1 MKHLLRKILVALLI
15 CIPVAEIFISPVLMK
30 AAAPAGDPAIT
41 GFVITPK
48 KPAASSEV
56 DFLVTYSNL
65 GAGASNDVTLVVD
78 YEENTF
84 KKILVGNP
92 NQCANTGVTVVC
104 NIPTIEPGA
113 EDSIGFTAF
122 VADDAAM
129 GKSVVSYA
137 AIDEPGNADDNK
149 QNNFMSATVEIGT
162 ETKASVAAA
171 GTSATELIESQE
183 ILETPSVNQGVSVM
197 DVKSNPNW
205 QESGLFTAGLKFL
218 IRGKEALAWV
228 LGINDS
234 GFHSTAI
241 TENYVKVLTIVNS
254 LFIVGL
260 LAIAVMW
267 MFSLLIPRRYL
278 RQVMLLYG
286 IAVIFVNFALPLNQ
300 LLIDGTGLLQ
310 KVFMSDVNI
319 TNIVQVPNYND
330 TTAVGYQ
337 NKAGFITGTEQ
348 KNLKLNVADGVS
360 QISDNGV
367 VIGRIE
373 QDFLQPSYT
382 GTITTKDG
390 DQTIIQLRSTGTN
403 MNVTLNKDQTIGL
416 TNDKVFNPDEEHS
429 IFAFLMLIFTGLAYF
444 GMAVILI
451 LRIVVLW
458 ALMIVSPVLFL
469 LAIFRATRSYFVNWL
484 DVYARWLLIGPLMAL
499 GIAIVVHIWAATGL
513 PIKSS
518 YTGFGEFGVLSNVG
532 FYLPGSTTVNTL
544 SNTQQMME
552 YLMFLIMLYL
562 PILFA
567 FMLTRQKFWSAAT
580 TAIAEK
586 RETAKREAAAVQ
598 AIPAETV
605 KKEEKTITEAKT
617 LMGGVKGFL
626 GTQFARITKP
636 SMPESMRAIPGV
648 EKRALESP
656 ANLLPRNLILT
667 DMHEMLEMAA
677 GDAKSSRKARSIA
690 IENLAMPESITDET
704 ERQKVMTIRQEI
716 TERAEDNDPEAIRV
730 MKEIEAH
737 VKPIVAPV
745 VAPMVAPIVEK
756 EKEEPLKLSVTPKIE
771 IEEELESEEQKP
783 ESEDQYPR
791 QKPDTKKPKERKSR
805 REKITNFKF

>member
-30 AAAPAGDPAIT
+30 AATPAGDPAIT

-65 GAGASNDVTLVVD
+65 GAGASNDVTLIVD

-92 NQCANTGVTVVC
+92 NRCANTGVTVVC
-104 NIPTIEPGA
+104 NIPTIEPGV

-122 VADDAAM
+122 VADDAVM

-137 AIDEPGNADDNK
+137 AIDEPENADDNK
-149 QNNFMSATVEIGT
+149 QNNFMSVTVEIGT
-162 ETKASVAAA
+162 ETKASVAA
-171 GTSATELIESQE
+171 GISATELIEAQE
-183 ILETPSVNQGVSVM
+183 VLEAPSVNQGVSVM

-228 LGINDS
+228 LNINDS
-234 GFHSTAI
+234 GFHSAAI

-254 LFIVGL
+254 IFIVGL
-260 LAIAVMW
+260 LAIAAMW

-337 NKAGFITGTEQ
+337 NKAGFTTSTEE
-348 KNLKLNVADGVS
+348 KNLKLNVVDDVS

-382 GTITTKDG
+382 GTISTKDG
-390 DQTIIQLRSTGTN
+390 DQTIQLRSTGTN

-451 LRIVVLW
+451 LRIVILW

-598 AIPAETV
+598 AIPVEMVT
-605 KKEEKTITEAKT
+605 KEEKTITEAKS

-636 SMPESMRAIPGV
+636 SMPESMRAIPGA

-716 TERAEDNDPEAIRV
+716 TERAEDNDPEAISV

-737 VKPIVAPV
+737 VKPIVGTIGGTMGGTIEGA
-745 VAPMVAPIVEK
+745 IVEK
-756 EKEEPLKLSVTPKIE
+756 GKEEPMKLSVTPKIE
-771 IEEELESEEQKP
+771 IEEEFEP
-783 ESEDQYPR
+783 EGEDQYPR
-791 QKPDTKKPKERKSR
+791 KQPDTKKPKERKSR